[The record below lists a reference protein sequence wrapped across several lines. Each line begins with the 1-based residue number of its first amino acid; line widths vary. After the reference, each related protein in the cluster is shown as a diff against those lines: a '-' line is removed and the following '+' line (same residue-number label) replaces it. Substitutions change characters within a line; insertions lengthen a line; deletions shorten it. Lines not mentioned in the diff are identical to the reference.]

1 MHLPAHIMLHRFPD
15 RAAFARAMAEQA
27 ADAILADI
35 LRRGVA
41 SLAVSGG
48 STPAEFFRRLHAI
61 DLPWERIVITLAD
74 DRWVPPTHA
83 DSTEKLVREELL
95 HRSSP
100 FLGLVNDA
108 ATPQAGEAAI
118 NDRLQALPLP
128 LTLSCLGMG
137 EDGHYASIF
146 PHNASL
152 AKAMDPANLL
162 LCTAVSDAPKPPP
175 QRITLTLPTLM
186 NTGRV
191 ILHLIGQSK
200 LDALDTALAD
210 GPVEA
215 MPIRAILRQTDV
227 PVEIFYAD

>member
-1 MHLPAHIMLHRFPD
+1 MHLPSHIMLRRFPD
-15 RAAFARAMAEQA
+15 RTAFAQALAERAAE
-27 ADAILADI
+27 AIRTDI

-48 STPAEFFRRLHAI
+48 STPSEFFRLLRAMDI
-61 DLPWERIVITLAD
+61 PWENVVITLAD
-74 DRWVPPTHA
+74 DRWVDATHP
-83 DSTEKLVREELL
+83 DSTEKLVRDLLL
-95 HRSSP
+95 HPSAT

-108 ATPQAGEAAI
+108 ITPEAGEAAI
-118 NDRLQALPLP
+118 NKRLHTLPLP
-128 LTLSCLGMG
+128 LTLTCLGMG

-152 AKAMDPANLL
+152 AKAMGPANPR

-175 QRITLTLPTLM
+175 QRITLTHSTLM

-200 LDALDTALAD
+200 LDALNAALAD

-227 PVEIFYAD
+227 PVDVYYTE